1 MRIGEEEND
10 EKEPDE
16 PCESSD
22 TEPADWSAR
31 EERLTSRAVAWA
43 RRMWSSL
50 QIEER
55 KVSLA
60 DLLKLFLCLVL
71 AMTLITASIGFI
83 RFSLTREGAIFWL
96 IVCIVVVITQR
107 NRIFRH

>member
-1 MRIGEEEND
+1 MRIGEEEKD
-10 EKEPDE
+10 ETQSDGPCNSFDE
-16 PCESSD
+16 HRTDLSQ
-22 TEPADWSAR
+22 R
-31 EERLTSRAVAWA
+31 EERLTSRAIAWA